1 MIAAHYRRPRPVTPD
16 SESSP
21 MPATVRAAFFL
32 MLVVAVV
39 GSAGGC
45 VYRPDI
51 QQGNLLEVKDIEQVT
66 TGMTRSQVRY
76 LLGTPMLAD
85 PFDPQ
90 RWDYIYTLRRGRE
103 RQIDR
108 AHFVVR
114 FDGDKVSRVEK
125 LDLPE
130 PVRVDRNVKRAR
142 ELLDEAQAEPARP
155 APPTSTM
162 PEQPQPETTT
172 PGQDQPQPETSAPGG

>member
-1 MIAAHYRRPRPVTPD
+1 MAP
-16 SESSP
+16 SSLSRHP
-21 MPATVRAAFFL
+21 ISRAAGL
-32 MLVVAVV
+32 LAVLFV
-39 GSAGGC
+39 LAGC

-51 QQGNLLEVKDIEQVT
+51 QQGNFLEVKDVDQVT

-90 RWDYIYTLRRGRE
+90 RWDYIYTLRRGHSRK
-103 RQIDR
+103 IDR

-114 FDGDKVSRVEK
+114 FTGDTVSKVEK

-130 PVRVDRNVKRAR
+130 DMPKSAKKKKKEVLKEAAPAETPVPP
-142 ELLDEAQAEPARP
+142 AES
-155 APPTSTM
+155 PP
-162 PEQPQPETTT
+162 PPN
-172 PGQDQPQPETSAPGG
+172 APGTSG